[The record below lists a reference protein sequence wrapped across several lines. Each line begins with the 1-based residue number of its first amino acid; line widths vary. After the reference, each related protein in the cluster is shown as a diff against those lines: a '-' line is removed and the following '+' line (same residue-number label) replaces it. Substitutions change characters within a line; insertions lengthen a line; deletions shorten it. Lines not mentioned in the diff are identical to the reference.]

1 MGPMPSTDDSP
12 SSPRERRLLLD
23 TARAAI
29 RHGLDTG
36 RPPEVDMA
44 ACPERLRR
52 PGAAFVTLKRDGALR
67 GCIGSLEP
75 HRPLLRD
82 VAMNA
87 WAAAFR
93 DPRFPPL
100 DASEYQRIDL
110 HISILGPPRPL
121 VFTTEQDL
129 IARLRPDIDGL
140 IIRQGDRQATFLPAV
155 WESLPEAREFV
166 QQLKLKAGILTPLRG
181 ETTSAWRYRTESF
194 GEAD

>member
-1 MGPMPSTDDSP
+1 M
-12 SSPRERRLLLD
+12 LD

-36 RPPEVDMA
+36 RPPVVDLA
-44 ACPERLRR
+44 ACPEKLRQ
-52 PGAAFVTLKRDGALR
+52 PGAAFVTLTLDGALR

-75 HRPLLRD
+75 HRPLLED

-87 WAAAFR
+87 WAAAFQ

-100 DASEYQRIDL
+100 SEIEFTRLDL

-121 VFTTEQDL
+121 EFNSEQDL
-129 IARLRPDIDGL
+129 IAQLRPGRDGL

-155 WESLPEAREFV
+155 WESLPEAHDFL
-166 QQLKLKAGILTPLRG
+166 QQLKLKAGISAPLQA
-181 ETTSAWRYRTESF
+181 ETSSAWHYQTESF
-194 GEAD
+194 GGQD